1 MSILAQESPL
11 NQIIKTKL
19 TYPVTLD
26 EAKRHLRVVERF
38 ELDDDYISRLIFAAT
53 KKAEEYIGKDISL
66 TSNVLTIDN
75 FCSDTLF
82 YDEGNF
88 YSLTSVVIDNSTNI
102 TPKKTRA
109 FKNGFY
115 LEFDTYLDTDPLIIT
130 FKTGYAVCP
139 EDIKQAILIKIGDLY
154 DGERSSYTFTS
165 SRDTKAFEKML
176 DSYKILTF

>member
-26 EAKRHLRVVERF
+26 EAKRHLRVDERF
-38 ELDDDYISRLIFAAT
+38 ELDDDYISRLVFAAT

-88 YSLTSVVIDNSTNI
+88 YSLTSVVIDNSTN
-102 TPKKTRA
+102 
-109 FKNGFY
+109 
-115 LEFDTYLDTDPLIIT
+115 L
-130 FKTGYAVCP
+130 
-139 EDIKQAILIKIGDLY
+139 
-154 DGERSSYTFTS
+154 S
-165 SRDTKAFEKML
+165 
-176 DSYKILTF
+176 